1 MENWEIVMQ
10 SKTAKQ
16 DGTYCEC
23 KMENRG
29 LRWSYLESEMENRG
43 EKE

>member
-1 MENWEIVMQ
+1 MK
-10 SKTAKQ
+10 SKIAKQ
-16 DGTYCEC
+16 DGTYCES

-29 LRWSYLESEMENRG
+29 LRWSNLESEMENKG